1 VPNDAEQSRPATP
14 RPEGPEAEIKVTDR
28 RMFTPS
34 GELREEYRHLE
45 DAPPPKPE
53 APRQAAG
60 PPPAGT
66 ASPSP
71 GQAPGAGAATAP
83 PPPGPDRTETPP
95 GGAPAGGG
103 PGAAGRPEA
112 QPPEAAGP
120 AGAGGPGILDLVG
133 MLVESAAVY
142 LGDARLPD
150 GGSAEDLELA
160 RFHIDLLDV
169 LRRKTAGNLST
180 QESAALD
187 DVLYRLRMRYVQ
199 KQG

>member
-1 VPNDAEQSRPATP
+1 VPDDREQSRPTSP
-14 RPEGPEAEIKVTDR
+14 RPESAEAEIKVTDR

-53 APRQAAG
+53 APRPAPAPPAAG
-60 PPPAGT
+60 ATAATGPATG
-66 ASPSP
+66 AGP
-71 GQAPGAGAATAP
+71 AAGAAS
-83 PPPGPDRTETPP
+83 PGRDRTVTPP
-95 GGAPAGGG
+95 GGAPPAGQ
-103 PGAAGRPEA
+103 PGAAGGATAPRPD
-112 QPPEAAGP
+112 AAGP
-120 AGAGGPGILDLVG
+120 ERAGGPGILDLVG

-169 LRRKTAGNLST
+169 LRRKTAGNLSA

-187 DVLYRLRMRYVQ
+187 DVLYRLRTRYVQ
-199 KQG
+199 KRG

>member
-1 VPNDAEQSRPATP
+1 MPDDREQSRPTSP
-14 RPEGPEAEIKVTDR
+14 RPESAEAEIKVTDR

-53 APRQAAG
+53 APRPAPA
-60 PPPAGT
+60 PPA
-66 ASPSP
+66 
-71 GQAPGAGAATAP
+71 AGAAS
-83 PPPGPDRTETPP
+83 PGRDRTVTPP
-95 GGAPAGGG
+95 GGAPPAGQ
-103 PGAAGRPEA
+103 PGAAGGAEAPRPD
-112 QPPEAAGP
+112 AAGP
-120 AGAGGPGILDLVG
+120 ERAGGPGILDLVG

-169 LRRKTAGNLST
+169 LRRKTAGNLSA

-187 DVLYRLRMRYVQ
+187 DVLYRLRTRYVQ
-199 KQG
+199 KRG